1 MALGPNNRLGMRT
14 QQMSHDQAYAAG
26 IDEGLRAYMLKVYNY
41 MCIGLGLTG
50 AVAFATSTSP
60 TMMQAIYGT
69 PLQWVVMLAPIG
81 LVFFLAAKVERVL
94 GVS

>member
-26 IDEGLRAYMLKVYNY
+26 IGEGLRAYMLKVYNY

-50 AVAFATSTSP
+50 AVAFAH
-60 TMMQAIYGT
+60 
-69 PLQWVVMLAPIG
+69 PLHLP
-81 LVFFLAAKVERVL
+81 
-94 GVS
+94 